1 MVAHLHGVQGVA
13 GSNPV
18 SPTFRFPSYI
28 AYTVVKY
35 VQVGRYSEKRST
47 LSGDLM
53 DQLKKYDSATISN
66 AIEDFQVR
74 KRTEGYTSWDIRCQ
88 FPELD
93 PMVGYAVTCTMDS
106 TTADQK
112 GENRLHEFMDV
123 LWASENPIV
132 VVIQDVGPKTNS
144 SCFAGD
150 LICSVY
156 SALGVVGLVTDGGVR
171 DLKGIKEKA
180 PGLQIFSPGV
190 VVSHG
195 NGIKIDINVPVVVGG
210 MQIDPGD
217 LIHGDGNG
225 LVNVPISIA
234 KEVVS
239 KAAQVKDTETK
250 LFDYLDNGSYD
261 LEGLKRH
268 IGRPTNA

>member
-1 MVAHLHGVQGVA
+1 MKH
-13 GSNPV
+13 
-18 SPTFRFPSYI
+18 
-28 AYTVVKY
+28 
-35 VQVGRYSEKRST
+35 ST
-47 LSGDLM
+47 LSGDVM
-53 DQLKKYDSATISN
+53 DQLKNYDSATISN

-93 PMVGYAVTCTMDS
+93 PMVGYAVTCTMDG

-112 GENRLHEFMDV
+112 GGNRLHEFIDV
-123 LWASENPIV
+123 LSGSASPIV
-132 VVIQDVGPKTNS
+132 VVIQDVGPKTNR

-171 DLKGIKEKA
+171 DLKGIKERS
-180 PGLQIFSPGV
+180 PDFQIFSPGV

-195 NGIKIDINVPVVVGG
+195 NGVKIDINVPVVVGG
-210 MQIDPGD
+210 MQINPGD
-217 LIHGDGNG
+217 LIHGDENG
-225 LVNVPISIA
+225 LVNVPTSIA
-234 KEVVS
+234 KEVIT
-239 KAAQVKDTETK
+239 KAAQVRDTETK
-250 LFDYLDNGSYD
+250 LFDYLDNGSYN

>member
-1 MVAHLHGVQGVA
+1 
-13 GSNPV
+13 
-18 SPTFRFPSYI
+18 
-28 AYTVVKY
+28 
-35 VQVGRYSEKRST
+35 
-47 LSGDLM
+47 
-53 DQLKKYDSATISN
+53 
-66 AIEDFQVR
+66 
-74 KRTEGYTSWDIRCQ
+74 
-88 FPELD
+88 
-93 PMVGYAVTCTMDS
+93 MVGYAVTCTMDS

-225 LVNVPISIA
+225 LVNVPISIDGIDSKVLDPKCSWNNSEEYDKQATYLA
-234 KEVVS
+234 KMFIENFKKYGEEV
-239 KAAQVKDTETK
+239 
-250 LFDYLDNGSYD
+250 GH
-261 LEGLKRH
+261 LEQFGPMLVE
-268 IGRPTNA
+268 I